1 MKPQV
6 AIAVVSWNT
15 RALLA
20 ACLRSMQA
28 DVEAGRAEVWVVDNG
43 SSDGSPDLV
52 RDEFPWVRLLVPDRN
67 LGFGPAVNLVAR
79 QTDTAWIA
87 PSNADIELTPG
98 ALGTLLRSGDEDP
111 GAGAIAPRLLL
122 PGGALQYS
130 IHPFPTLRTAAL
142 SNLFLYR
149 LSRAVGEELCLPG
162 YWDVD
167 RPRRAGWAMGAFLV
181 VRREAWDA
189 AGGFDDDQWM
199 YAEDINL
206 AWKLKKRG
214 WGVRYEPR
222 AVVHH
227 VHSAALSQAFGDAWV
242 GRAASATYAWIATT
256 RGLPA
261 AWSVA
266 AANLA
271 GLGFRYGLFKA
282 LDRVRPGRF
291 ADEVEAS
298 RRGIAM
304 HRVGLRSRDA
314 LLRTR

>member
-1 MKPQV
+1 
-6 AIAVVSWNT
+6 
-15 RALLA
+15 
-20 ACLRSMQA
+20 
-28 DVEAGRAEVWVVDNG
+28 
-43 SSDGSPDLV
+43 
-52 RDEFPWVRLLVPDRN
+52 
-67 LGFGPAVNLVAR
+67 
-79 QTDTAWIA
+79 
-87 PSNADIELTPG
+87 
-98 ALGTLLRSGDEDP
+98 
-111 GAGAIAPRLLL
+111 
-122 PGGALQYS
+122 
-130 IHPFPTLRTAAL
+130 
-142 SNLFLYR
+142 
-149 LSRAVGEELCLPG
+149 
-162 YWDVD
+162 
-167 RPRRAGWAMGAFLV
+167 MGAFLV

-206 AWKLKKRG
+206 AWKLRKRG

-242 GRAASATYAWIATT
+242 GRASSATYAWIATT

-298 RRGIAM
+298 LRGIAM